1 VPFKSVNT
9 PVRYPFEILLNQ
21 GGVESIFIDSMA
33 AHGLA
38 VSRPVAPASIE
49 LSNESEQLMDP
60 LSYPVKVREHPG
72 TRNGS
77 TISIGLL

>member
-49 LSNESEQLMDP
+49 LSNESEQLTDP
-60 LSYPVKVREHPG
+60 LSYPVKVREHLG

>member
-1 VPFKSVNT
+1 VPIVNI

-33 AHGLA
+33 EHGLA
-38 VSRPVAPASIE
+38 VGRPVAPASIE
-49 LSNESEQLMDP
+49 LSNESEQLTDP
-60 LSYPVKVREHPG
+60 LSYPVKVSGHPG
-72 TRNGS
+72 ARNGS